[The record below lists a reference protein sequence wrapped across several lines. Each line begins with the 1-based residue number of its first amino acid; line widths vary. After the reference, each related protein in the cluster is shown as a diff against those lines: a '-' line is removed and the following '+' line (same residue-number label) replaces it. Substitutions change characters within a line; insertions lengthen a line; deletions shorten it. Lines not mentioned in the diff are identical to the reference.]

1 MRGRREAASLF
12 DTGLFDTGLAQR
24 IAIRQ
29 NGIMRR
35 ADFVFCLGY
44 DGSTAIVDGRLQRK
58 HGSLG
63 PRELADAGLFKQA
76 LCAALFDGDEAARRE
91 VLSRY
96 NARTAHPVGT
106 VAELE
111 RLYGTSGVPEGVTKV
126 TVV

>member
-1 MRGRREAASLF
+1 
-12 DTGLFDTGLAQR
+12 
-24 IAIRQ
+24 
-29 NGIMRR
+29 MRR

-44 DGSTAIVDGRLQRK
+44 DGGTAIVDGRLQRK
-58 HGSLG
+58 HGSHG

-76 LCAALFDGDEAARRE
+76 LCAALFDGDEAGRGE
-91 VLSRY
+91 VLARY
-96 NARTAHPVGT
+96 NARTSHAVGT

>member
-1 MRGRREAASLF
+1 
-12 DTGLFDTGLAQR
+12 
-24 IAIRQ
+24 
-29 NGIMRR
+29 MRR

-58 HGSLG
+58 YGSLG

-76 LCAALFDGDEAARRE
+76 LCAALFDGDATGRGVGLARDNARAAR
-91 VLSRY
+91 
-96 NARTAHPVGT
+96 PVGSAT
-106 VAELE
+106 ELE

>member
-1 MRGRREAASLF
+1 M
-12 DTGLFDTGLAQR
+12 
-24 IAIRQ
+24 AIRQ
-29 NGIMRR
+29 NGAMRR

-58 HGSLG
+58 YGSLG
-63 PRELADAGLFKQA
+63 PRELAEAGLNKQA
-76 LCAALFDGDEAARRE
+76 LCAALFDGDEAGREE
-91 VLSRY
+91 VLACF
-96 NARTAHPVGT
+96 NGRTAHPVGT

>member
-1 MRGRREAASLF
+1 
-12 DTGLFDTGLAQR
+12 
-24 IAIRQ
+24 
-29 NGIMRR
+29 MRR

-58 HGSLG
+58 HGSLST
-63 PRELADAGLFKQA
+63 AGLAEAGLYKQA
-76 LCAALFDGDEAARRE
+76 LCSALFAGDAAE
-91 VLSRY
+91 SEQVLALF
-96 NARTAHPVGT
+96 NAHTAHPAST